1 MKLSS
6 LLTSGFW
13 TTYGALGTRLL
24 VLLSN
29 LILARLLLPS
39 EFGVISVA
47 YIFWSFLNLF
57 TQGTINSFIVYK
69 GIEDQR
75 YLNTTYTIA
84 IARGLM
90 LAVAMVAISP
100 LAANFFGVPDLVGI
114 LVVFAF
120 NLLVAS
126 IQSVYQGVLT
136 RQMRYRQIAHA
147 TIIASLV
154 RVVSTTGCAFIG
166 LSYWS
171 FAVGDAA
178 FRVIEYWISRRHV
191 EHKFRLEIDPQASSE
206 VLSFCFGATG
216 SSLGFYVNANG
227 DNFVIGKLLGNTNL
241 GYYNFAYQ
249 LTQTINTVMGE
260 VINQVGMSS
269 FAQLEND
276 EEQQSVLV
284 TMVEQMAFLGAP
296 LYALFFLVV
305 DDQLI
310 SMIFGQKW
318 VPACQVIPWLLVF
331 AYFRLINNSL
341 INMLAAKGRTGINAK
356 VNLMIAPVAFLSF
369 IIGAEQAGILGVGIA
384 VTFVLGI
391 VWTVYWW
398 WVACR
403 ALGWPLIKFLL
414 PCFKAALI
422 VLLAIVS
429 CLGLPIILKPFLFIS
444 LYIVCMRLIAA
455 KQFFS
460 YQSLLGKLAN
470 QLTKLGKSQL

>member
-84 IARGLM
+84 MARGLM

-100 LAANFFGVPDLVGI
+100 LAANFFGVPELVWI

-136 RQMRYRQIAHA
+136 RQMRYWEIANA
-147 TIIASLV
+147 TIIASFV

-171 FAVGDAA
+171 FVVGDAA
-178 FRVIEYWISRRHV
+178 FWFIEYWISRRHV
-191 EHKFRLEIDPQASSE
+191 DTNSAYRLIHR
-206 VLSFCFGATG
+206 L
-216 SSLGFYVNANG
+216 
-227 DNFVIGKLLGNTNL
+227 
-241 GYYNFAYQ
+241 
-249 LTQTINTVMGE
+249 
-260 VINQVGMSS
+260 
-269 FAQLEND
+269 AQKSCR
-276 EEQQSVLV
+276 SVLV
-284 TMVEQMAFLGAP
+284 P
-296 LYALFFLVV
+296 L
-305 DDQLI
+305 
-310 SMIFGQKW
+310 
-318 VPACQVIPWLLVF
+318 
-331 AYFRLINNSL
+331 
-341 INMLAAKGRTGINAK
+341 
-356 VNLMIAPVAFLSF
+356 APVWDF
-369 IIGAEQAGILGVGIA
+369 
-384 VTFVLGI
+384 
-391 VWTVYWW
+391 
-398 WVACR
+398 
-403 ALGWPLIKFLL
+403 
-414 PCFKAALI
+414 
-422 VLLAIVS
+422 
-429 CLGLPIILKPFLFIS
+429 
-444 LYIVCMRLIAA
+444 M
-455 KQFFS
+455 
-460 YQSLLGKLAN
+460 
-470 QLTKLGKSQL
+470 